1 MEWLQTSVIEP
12 ITSVM
17 YNWVLCFLLVG
28 AGLWFTIR
36 SRALQVRLFG
46 RMVALV
52 TRSGGDAEG
61 GISSFQAFAVGL
73 ASRVGTGNIAGVA
86 IALTIGGPGSIFWM
100 WCVAALSM
108 ATAFV
113 ESTLAQL
120 FKVRGPGRTFVG
132 GPAYYIERGLGSRR
146 WGVVFAFL
154 LIFAF
159 GFAFNMVQANSIS
172 DTFSQ
177 VHGVSPGVTALVL
190 VALAAPVLFGGTQ
203 RIAKI
208 SGVALPIIAGL
219 YLLLA
224 LVVIALNVAALP
236 DAFGLIFRSA
246 FGLEQAAGG
255 VAGGLFASMVNG
267 IKRGLFSNEGGMGS
281 APNAAATATVS
292 HPAKQGLVQS
302 LGVFVDTMVVC
313 TATALII
320 LVSGVY
326 DPTLGAAAGGA
337 LTTAA
342 VASTLGSWAIPL
354 MSGMI
359 FLFAF
364 TSVLGNYSYAQVNFD
379 FLGVK
384 GRVLTALRILV
395 LAAVA
400 LGALVDL
407 EVAWSIADI
416 AMGFMALVNLVAIVR
431 LAPWALGA
439 LRDYEQRLR
448 SRNPES
454 WFDGTNN
461 PHLPGDLP
469 GGIWVGEPTTEADLA
484 AALAPVLAV
493 DDERASRPTP
503 SEEQGNGR

>member
-1 MEWLQTSVIEP
+1 MIKV
-12 ITSVM
+12 
-17 YNWVLCFLLVG
+17 
-28 AGLWFTIR
+28 
-36 SRALQVRLFG
+36 
-46 RMVALV
+46 V
-52 TRSGGDAEG
+52 TQPSTDAAG

-108 ATAFV
+108 ATAFI
-113 ESTLAQL
+113 ESTLAQM

-132 GPAYYIERGLGSRR
+132 GPAYYIQRGLGSRR
-146 WGVVFAFL
+146 WGVVFAIL

-172 DTFSQ
+172 DTVSK
-177 VHGVSPGVTALVL
+177 VHGISPGITAVVL
-190 VALAAPVLFGGTQ
+190 VVLAAPILFGGTK
-203 RIAKI
+203 RIASI
-208 SGVALPIIAGL
+208 SGVALPIIAGA
-219 YLLLA
+219 YLLVA
-224 LVVIALNVAALP
+224 VVVIALNISALP
-236 DAFGLIFRSA
+236 DALGLIVRSA

-255 VAGGLFASMVNG
+255 IAGGMFASLING
-267 IKRGLFSNEGGMGS
+267 VKRGLFSNEGGMGS

-313 TATALII
+313 TATALVI

-326 DPTLGAAAGGA
+326 DPSLTGTAAGGA

-354 MSGMI
+354 MTGMI

-364 TSVLGNYSYAQVNFD
+364 TSVLGNYSYAEVNFA

-384 GRVLTALRILV
+384 SGALTALRVLV
-395 LAAVA
+395 LATVA

-407 EVAWSIADI
+407 EVAWSVADI

-439 LRDYEQRLR
+439 LRDYEKRLA
-448 SRNPES
+448 SRNPNS
-454 WFDGTNN
+454 WFEGSNN
-461 PHLPGDLP
+461 PELPGDLP
-469 GGIWVGEPTTEADLA
+469 GDIWIGEATMETDLA
-484 AALAPVLAV
+484 AALAPILIV
-493 DDERASRPTP
+493 DEDRASQPRPTTNSDGSGP
-503 SEEQGNGR
+503 TSLG